1 MSFSNHQKA
10 LLLIGLLFSSSL
22 LIFQSWDMLFE
33 DGEPILQGH
42 DDTGYFLWLVS
53 WVVDGDNN
61 LANNLSDLNT
71 ISPDAKQE
79 WIDSKSPTTGK
90 VLNKYPVGWAVM
102 NWPVYNLTHVIHSWV
117 HEEPEGTE
125 PIYLMAIWLFQL
137 CIAIMSLFLAHRI
150 LIRYFSSESAS
161 WGLLVSWLAS
171 PLLYYQVARLGL
183 IHNQAFFLTVFIVW
197 LSLKLKD
204 SSSYLLWIA
213 IGFSS
218 SMLVISRPTSIAYL
232 IIPATYC
239 FLRFFNNPKTEY
251 KKLILAIAAAI
262 PPISVQLLVWKDV
275 YGSWFTFSYHGE
287 PFYWLRPNL
296 WGSWF
301 SDRHGLFNWHP
312 LLLLGA
318 LGWLY
323 ASFRRQLFPWTWI
336 ISFLTITYL
345 NSTWWCWWFGSS
357 FGNRAYEGSI
367 LFFMAGLAF
376 LYEQTE
382 GSAIRRKFLVNCSW
396 IFIIWNAFLLS
407 LYLAHR
413 IDRSQAVSLTERL
426 MGWF

>member
-1 MSFSNHQKA
+1 MSFSNHRTA
-10 LLLIGLLFSSSL
+10 LRLIGLLFSSSL

-53 WVVDGDNN
+53 WVVDGDND

-79 WIDSKSPTTGK
+79 WIDSKSPITGK

-102 NWPVYNLTHVIHSWV
+102 NWPVYNLTHVIYSWV
-117 HEEPEGTE
+117 QEEPEGTE
-125 PIYLMAIWLFQL
+125 PMYLMAIWLFQL

-204 SSSYLLWIA
+204 SSSFLLWIA

-232 IIPATYC
+232 IMPATYC
-239 FLRFFNNPKTEY
+239 FLRFFNNPKIEY
-251 KKLILAIAAAI
+251 KKLILAVAAAI

-287 PFYWLRPNL
+287 PFYLLRPNL

-323 ASFRRQLFPWTWI
+323 ASFKRRRFPWTWL

-382 GSAIRRKFLVNCSW
+382 GSAIRRKFLVYCSW